1 MTSTEFLLRTVRESE
16 CMSGW
21 QDSFSKMRDEI
32 SKDFSAKS
40 FESEKDALEMDDLFE
55 K

>member
-1 MTSTEFLLRTVRESE
+1 MTNTEFLLRTVRESE

-21 QDSFSKMRDEI
+21 QDSFSKMGDEI

-40 FESEKDALEMDDLFE
+40 FESEKDVLEMDDLFE